1 MSIDYLETAK
11 EALAKA
17 RVDHSV
23 EYVKAQALVAIASA
37 LIGMAEA
44 RRPAPTVAPAA
55 HAERRCKCGWR
66 GFVDGWGSDVPP
78 NFCPRCGGIKVVG
91 E

>member
-1 MSIDYLETAK
+1 MTIDYLETAK
-11 EALAKA
+11 ATLAMA
-17 RVDHSV
+17 NGDHPV
-23 EYVKAQALVAIASA
+23 ERVKAWALVAIASA
-37 LIGMAEA
+37 LIGIAEA

-66 GFVDGWGSDVPP
+66 GFVDGWGSNVPP
-78 NFCPRCGGIKVVG
+78 NFCPRCGGVKVVG